1 MSFITGDEKSVSE
14 NSSLTRG
21 QLLALV
27 IAFFL
32 RHKLTKVALRD
43 LLQLLNLVLPDC
55 VPATKHFLQ
64 PFLYWGNNVQEHFYC
79 PKCAEYVNQTDSEC
93 TVCNTRI
100 DVNELRQQSN
110 FFSSSFVKGTVEKH
124 A

>member
-1 MSFITGDEKSVSE
+1 MESDTECSDSSESYDAASQQLPTYEDGTSFIAGDEKSVSE

-43 LLQLLNLVLPDC
+43 
-55 VPATKHFLQ
+55 
-64 PFLYWGNNVQEHFYC
+64 
-79 PKCAEYVNQTDSEC
+79 
-93 TVCNTRI
+93 
-100 DVNELRQQSN
+100 
-110 FFSSSFVKGTVEKH
+110 
-124 A
+124 